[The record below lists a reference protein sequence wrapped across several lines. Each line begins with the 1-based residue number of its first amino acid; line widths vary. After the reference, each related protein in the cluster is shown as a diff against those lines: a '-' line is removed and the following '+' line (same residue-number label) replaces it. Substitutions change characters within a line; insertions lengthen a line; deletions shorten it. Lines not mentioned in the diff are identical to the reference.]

1 MSTLNKLKTFLFL
14 RRNSCLEED
23 RVRPVLGVEEGHVA
37 VHLTEQVHTLVP
49 FLVTSLVQYK
59 DTKLGC
65 RTWKWESSSER
76 VLGQPG
82 HLKVHREVTFTGGFR
97 VIWAIRKFMAR
108 SSQLTKS
115 STMFLMSGD
124 IMYV

>member
-14 RRNSCLEED
+14 RWNSCLEED

-37 VHLTEQVHTLVP
+37 VHLAEQVHALVP
-49 FLVTSLVQYK
+49 LLVTSGVYYDQSQEI
-59 DTKLGC
+59 C
-65 RTWKWESSSER
+65 QTWKWESSSER

-97 VIWAIRKFMAR
+97 VM
-108 SSQLTKS
+108 
-115 STMFLMSGD
+115 
-124 IMYV
+124 